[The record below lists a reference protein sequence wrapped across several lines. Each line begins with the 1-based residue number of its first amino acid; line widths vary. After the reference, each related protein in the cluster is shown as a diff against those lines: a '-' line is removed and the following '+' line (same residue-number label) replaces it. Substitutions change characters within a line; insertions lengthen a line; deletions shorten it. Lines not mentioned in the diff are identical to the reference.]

1 MKYFICTST
10 FYVKYVC
17 IVFFLIYN
25 PVLLHTQEISNPQIT
40 VPDESLQPFSDEKKE
55 YLLEK
60 FLSQPEN
67 LKTNA
72 SKISKNDSNQTQKT
86 SSDSLNKIDLID
98 AVLQALSTSHKVM
111 ASREKMTQAK
121 QNVDIAFGN
130 YYPSIDASYTIG
142 KTDLRP
148 GIKKEDKTYEKAKYY
163 GDETYSLI
171 LSQNVYSGGETE
183 NEIERLKAQYLVAKI
198 DFEKL
203 LEDEILKA
211 ITSYIDVVFAH
222 ESLEANKKN
231 MQELETIHDIVKIKF
246 DAGAL
251 SIGELS
257 SIAASV
263 SNAKSQLSRTHSR
276 YINSLEY
283 FKFIV
288 GEMFGAFQ
296 PHEKIVNVD
305 VKNIQEL
312 IEGAL
317 ANNSSLRGFD
327 YDILSSKYNLKKLKS
342 AFRPKVDLMLG
353 AEKVTDK
360 EDFDVVEDSYFA
372 KLKVS
377 YNFYNG
383 GKDQT
388 NYLKAFS
395 IIQQKSFE
403 KEAEVRKIK
412 WGLEKLHTSLTSLQN
427 NLSNVENEV
436 SASRKMVGSYWESFR
451 NGEQDL
457 HVLLQSQRQLNT
469 AELDWIK
476 TQQDSMKDFFDI
488 LHLSGELLPYFAIDI
503 NAENYL
509 DLSKA
514 NYRHRSFQST
524 YKAKEGMQQE
534 ESPIKK
540 HDTNA
545 TLATSTAK
553 SIEQETQD
561 SSLSTLLSFHEKFLL
576 DNPEYFTIVIEGLE
590 NPLSGLKK
598 ISQLHIEKS
607 AFIYE
612 FYNDQKIKTNIAY
625 GSFKTIDEANDILH
639 TKLDRTL
646 LPKYHIEKVGKV
658 QKDLKDFSTFLF
670 VKADTLEKKHSHVL
684 EVQSSLNTNEP
695 FVTNALFK
703 EAFLLAP
710 SHYFTINLTTVFS
723 IEDAGKIIQSGAIE
737 EKSFVFTYGEKH
749 EWAKIM
755 VGVYETY
762 QEAKDAL
769 SQLKIFQTK
778 YMPVIEKIGRKQEL
792 YKRFHEQ

>member
-1 MKYFICTST
+1 MKYFVLKVAFFMKYIFIVSFLLCKPTL
-10 FYVKYVC
+10 FYA
-17 IVFFLIYN
+17 
-25 PVLLHTQEISNPQIT
+25 QEVSNFQIT
-40 VPDESLQPFSDEKKE
+40 VPDDKVQYASQGENSLEN
-55 YLLEK
+55 
-60 FLSQPEN
+60 FLSQPESF
-67 LKTNA
+67 KA
-72 SKISKNDSNQTQKT
+72 KKNENDLNQTQKT
-86 SSDSLNKIDLID
+86 SFDSLHKIDLID
-98 AVLQALSTSHKVM
+98 AVLQTLSTSHKVM
-111 ASREKMTQAK
+111 ASREKMIQAK
-121 QNVDIAFGN
+121 QNIDIAFGN
-130 YYPSIDASYTIG
+130 YYPSIDASYTIA

-163 GDETYSLI
+163 GDETYSLT

-183 NEIERLKAQYLVAKI
+183 NEIERLKAQYLVAKS

-222 ESLEANKKN
+222 ESLGANQKN

-276 YINSLEY
+276 YMNSLEY

-288 GEMFGAFQ
+288 GEMFGALQ
-296 PHEKIVNVD
+296 PHEKIVHVD
-305 VKNIQEL
+305 VKNIKEL
-312 IEGAL
+312 IDSAL
-317 ANNSSLRGFD
+317 AQNSSLKGLD

-377 YNFYNG
+377 YNLYNG

-436 SASRKMVGSYWESFR
+436 IASRKMVGSYWESFR

-457 HVLLQSQRQLNT
+457 HVLLQGQRQLNT

-476 TQQDSMKDFFDI
+476 SQQDSMKDFFDI
-488 LHLSGELLPYFAIDI
+488 LHLSGELLSYFAIDI

-514 NYRHRSFQST
+514 NYRHRSLEST
-524 YKAKEGMQQE
+524 HKEKANAHQE
-534 ESPIKK
+534 EPSIKK
-540 HDTNA
+540 LDTNA
-545 TLATSTAK
+545 TLAASTIK
-553 SIEQETQD
+553 GLEQEMQD
-561 SSLSTLLSFHEKFLL
+561 SSLSKLLSFHENFLL
-576 DNPEYFTIVIEGLE
+576 DNPEYFTIVMEGLD
-590 NPLSGLKK
+590 NPLSGLKT
-598 ISQLHIEKS
+598 ISQLHIENS

-612 FYNDQKIKTNIAY
+612 FYNEQKIKTNIAY
-625 GSFKTIDEANDILH
+625 GRFKTIDEANQVLH
-639 TKLDRTL
+639 TKLDKTL
-646 LPKYHIEKVGKV
+646 LPKYRVEKVGKV

-670 VKADTLEKKHSHVL
+670 VKADTLEKELSKAL
-684 EVQSSLNTNEP
+684 EAPRIVVGNKP
-695 FVTNALFK
+695 FMTNAVFK
-703 EAFLLAP
+703 ETFLSSP
-710 SHYFTINLTTVFS
+710 SHYFTINLTTVSS
-723 IEDAGKIIQSGAIE
+723 IEDAARIIQSANLEDI
-737 EKSFVFTYGEKH
+737 SFVFTYGEKH

-769 SQLKIFQTK
+769 NQLKIFQTK

>member
-1 MKYFICTST
+1 MKDFVCTLT
-10 FYVKYVC
+10 FYMKCLCSVL
-17 IVFFLIYN
+17 FLIFN
-25 PVLLHTQEISNPQIT
+25 PVLLHTQESSNLSLPI
-40 VPDESLQPFSDEKKE
+40 PDDRVQHFNNEPKE

-67 LKTNA
+67 FKANA
-72 SKISKNDSNQTQKT
+72 SKISENDSNQTKKI
-86 SSDSLNKIDLID
+86 SSDSLKKIDLID

-111 ASREKMTQAK
+111 ASREKMIQAK
-121 QNVDIAFGN
+121 QNIDIAFGN
-130 YYPSIDASYTIG
+130 YYPSIDASYTIA

-183 NEIERLKAQYLVAKI
+183 NEIERLKAQYLVAKV

-211 ITSYIDVVFAH
+211 ITSYIDVVFAY
-222 ESLEANKKN
+222 EALEANKKN
-231 MQELETIHDIVKIKF
+231 MQELETIYDIVKIKF

-251 SIGELS
+251 SLGELS
-257 SIAASV
+257 SISASV

-288 GEMFGAFQ
+288 GEMFGTFQ
-296 PHEKIVNVD
+296 PHEKVVYVD
-305 VKNIQEL
+305 VKNIEEL
-312 IEGAL
+312 TESAL
-317 ANNSSLRGFD
+317 AQNSSLKGFD

-377 YNFYNG
+377 YNLYNG

-476 TQQDSMKDFFDI
+476 SQQDSMKDFFDI
-488 LHLSGELLPYFAIDI
+488 LHLSGELLSYFAIDI

-514 NYRHRSFQST
+514 NYRHHSSQSSHKT
-524 YKAKEGMQQE
+524 KKGTQE

-545 TLATSTAK
+545 TLATP
-553 SIEQETQD
+553 ETKDFGKETPD
-561 SSLSTLLSFHEKFLL
+561 SSLSMLLSFHENFLL
-576 DNPEYFTIVIEGLE
+576 ENPEYFTIVMEGLE

-598 ISQLHIEKS
+598 ISQLHIEKN

-612 FYNDQKIKTNIAY
+612 FYHDQKIKTNIAY
-625 GSFKTIDEANDILH
+625 GRFKTIDEVNELLE

-646 LPKYHIEKVGKV
+646 LPKYHIEKIGKV
-658 QKDLKDFSTFLF
+658 QRDLKDFSTFLF
-670 VKADTLEKKHSHVL
+670 VKADALETKRFQTP
-684 EVQSSLNTNEP
+684 EVQSSLKTNEP

-723 IEDAGKIIQSGAIE
+723 IEDAGKIIQSGGLE

-755 VGVYETY
+755 VGVYQTY

-769 SQLKIFQTK
+769 NQLKIFQTK

>member
-1 MKYFICTST
+1 MKYFILKVAFS
-10 FYVKYVC
+10 VKY
-17 IVFFLIYN
+17 IFIISFFLCKPTLFYA
-25 PVLLHTQEISNPQIT
+25 QEVSSFQIT
-40 VPDESLQPFSDEKKE
+40 VPDDKVQHISQSENSLEN
-55 YLLEK
+55 
-60 FLSQPEN
+60 FLSQPETF
-67 LKTNA
+67 KA
-72 SKISKNDSNQTQKT
+72 KKNENDLNQTQKT
-86 SSDSLNKIDLID
+86 SFDSLNKIDLID
-98 AVLQALSTSHKVM
+98 AILQALSTSHKVM
-111 ASREKMTQAK
+111 ASREKMIQSK
-121 QNVDIAFGN
+121 HNVDIAFGN

-148 GIKKEDKTYEKAKYY
+148 GVKKEDKTYEKAKHY
-163 GDETYSLI
+163 GDEAYSLI

-183 NEIERLKAQYLVAKI
+183 NEIERLKAQYLVAKA

-222 ESLEANKKN
+222 ESLEASKKN

-263 SNAKSQLSRTHSR
+263 SNAKSQFSRTHSR

-288 GEMFGAFQ
+288 GEMFGSFQ
-296 PHEKIVNVD
+296 PHEKIVHVE
-305 VKNIQEL
+305 VKNIKEL

-317 ANNSSLRGFD
+317 AQNSSLKGFD
-327 YDILSSKYNLKKLKS
+327 YDILSSKYNLKKLKA

-377 YNFYNG
+377 YNLYNG

-476 TQQDSMKDFFDI
+476 SQQDSMKDFFDI
-488 LHLSGELLPYFAIDI
+488 LSLSGELLSYFAIDI

-514 NYRHRSFQST
+514 KYRHHSFEST
-524 YKAKEGMQQE
+524 VKQKED
-534 ESPIKK
+534 SPIKK
-540 HDTNA
+540 LDTN
-545 TLATSTAK
+545 TTQATSESKNTEK
-553 SIEQETQD
+553 ETKD
-561 SSLSTLLSFHEKFLL
+561 SSLAKLLSFHEQFLL
-576 DNPEYFTIVIEGLE
+576 DNPEYFTIVMEGLD
-590 NPLSGLKK
+590 NPLSGLKT
-598 ISQLHIEKS
+598 ISKLHIENS

-612 FYNDQKIKTNIAY
+612 FYDDQKIKTNIAY
-625 GSFKTIDEANDILH
+625 GSFKTMEDANQTLKD
-639 TKLDRTL
+639 KLNTTALSPYR
-646 LPKYHIEKVGKV
+646 IEKVGKV

-670 VKADTLEKKHSHVL
+670 VKTDASEEKLSQALAAPSTPVIH
-684 EVQSSLNTNEP
+684 EP
-695 FVTNALFK
+695 FKINATFK
-703 EAFLLAP
+703 EAFLSAP
-710 SHYFTINLTTVFS
+710 NHYFTINLTTVAS
-723 IEDAGKIIQSGAIE
+723 IDDAAKIIQSGAFE
-737 EKSFVFTYGEKH
+737 DKSFAFTYGEKR
-749 EWAKIM
+749 EWVKIM
-755 VGVYETY
+755 IGVYETY
-762 QEAKDAL
+762 QEAKDAMK
-769 SQLKIFQTK
+769 QLKIFQTK
-778 YMPVIEKIGRKQEL
+778 YMPIVEKIGRKQEL